1 MIKYFEKNRIIPIVL
16 IILITIEIFYFSSL
30 PGTFGT
36 GVPESPWIA
45 RAYHFIVFF
54 LFSFFL
60 LMAIKGKNKMELKHL
75 VITVFLSVA
84 HAVLDEFHQIFVPF
98 RDASVRDVL
107 IDSLGIFSA
116 MLIYKFIDKKAN
128 Q

>member
-1 MIKYFEKNRIIPIVL
+1 MINWLEKHRIVSIVL
-16 IILITIEIFYFSSL
+16 TILITIEIFYFSTLS
-30 PGTFGT
+30 GGAGT
-36 GVPESPWIA
+36 GGNLWFA

-60 LMAIKGKNKMELKHL
+60 LMAIKGKNKLKTKYIL
-75 VITVFLSVA
+75 ITLIISIA
-84 HAVLDEFHQIFVPF
+84 HAILDEVHQIFVPF
-98 RDASVRDVL
+98 RNASTGDVL

-116 MLIYKFIDKKAN
+116 MIIAKITNRKSN